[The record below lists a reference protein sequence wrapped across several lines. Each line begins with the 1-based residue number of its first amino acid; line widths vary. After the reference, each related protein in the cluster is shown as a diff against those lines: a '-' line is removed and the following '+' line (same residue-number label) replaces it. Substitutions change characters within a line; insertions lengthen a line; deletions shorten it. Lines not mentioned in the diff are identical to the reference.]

1 VSVPLTIA
9 SATVTAVAAL
19 WAGLFALAEEA
30 VTDSGSTLLAGL
42 RADPGRIDF
51 NRALHASRLALL
63 VIAGVAASEALA
75 WWLRPGA
82 LAGASLAVAMLLPLA
97 IGEALPRALAAVAP
111 ELAQGAVGPARRLLA
126 PFAPLLWVL
135 LRLDRWARATRA
147 SSSGDEPPVGP
158 AQREML
164 LGLFS
169 LADTTVSEIMTPRLD
184 MAAVNVHDSLAEVL
198 DAFRESEHARLPVY
212 DGTLDTV
219 VGVLYAKDLL
229 PLLAAREAPP
239 HPWQDLVRPAQFVPE
254 AKTLDGQ
261 LADFQMGPSHIAIV
275 VDEYG
280 GTAGLVTREDV
291 LEEIVGEIHD
301 EYDVVGQPPI
311 FEEGGERFWVDGTV
325 SLDDLSEALGAR
337 IERDDVATVGG
348 LVLSVL
354 GRVPEAGEEFVLE
367 GFRVVVERVVRRR
380 VTRVYF
386 ERLGAATP
394 AEASEDEQC

>member
-1 VSVPLTIA
+1 VSVAVIIT
-9 SATVTAVAAL
+9 SAAITALATL

-30 VTDSGSTLLAGL
+30 VTNSGSALMAGL
-42 RADPGRIDF
+42 RADPGRIDL

-63 VIAGVAASEALA
+63 VIAGAAASEALG

-82 LAGASLAVAMLLPLA
+82 LAGATLALAILLPLTV
-97 IGEALPRALAAVAP
+97 GEALPRALAGVAP
-111 ELAQGAVGPARRLLA
+111 ELAQGALGPARRLLA

-135 LRLDRWARATRA
+135 MRLDRWARAVRA
-147 SSSGDEPPVGP
+147 STSAEEPPVGA

-184 MAAVNVHDSLAEVL
+184 TAAVSVDDSLSDVL
-198 DAFRESEHARLPVY
+198 DALRESEHARLPVY
-212 DGTLDTV
+212 EGTLDTV

-229 PLLAAREAPP
+229 PLLAVRDAAP

-254 AKTLDGQ
+254 AKPLDGQ
-261 LADFQMGPSHIAIV
+261 LADFQKGPSHIAIV

-311 FEEGGERFWVDGTV
+311 LDESGERFWVDGTV

-354 GRVPEAGEEFVLE
+354 GRVPDAGEEFVLE

-394 AEASEDEQC
+394 AEASEEE

>member
-1 VSVPLTIA
+1 MSVPLIIT
-9 SATVTAVAAL
+9 SAAVTAAAAL

-30 VTDSGSTLLAGL
+30 VTDSGSALVAGL
-42 RADPGRIDF
+42 RADPARIDF

-75 WWLRPGA
+75 WWQRPGA
-82 LAGASLAVAMLLPLA
+82 LAAATLALAILLPLTV
-97 IGEALPRALAAVAP
+97 GEALPRALAAVAP
-111 ELAQGAVGPARRLLA
+111 EVAQGAVRPARRLLV
-126 PFAPLLWVL
+126 PFAPLLWVV
-135 LRLDRWARATRA
+135 LRLDRWARAARA
-147 SSSGDEPPVGP
+147 SAPGDEPPVGP

-184 MAAVNVHDSLAEVL
+184 MAAVNVRDSLAEVL

-229 PLLAAREAPP
+229 PLLAVREAAP
-239 HPWQDLVRPAQFVPE
+239 HPWQDLVRPGQFVPE

-261 LADFQMGPSHIAIV
+261 LADFQKGPSHIAIV

-311 FEEGGERFWVDGTV
+311 FDEGGERFWVDGTV

-394 AEASEDEQC
+394 AEAGEDEQC